1 MGTGAGG
8 FRWAPAPLLGTRWTG
23 FAWTAVTPALSPLP
37 RLEPLDGEAPFTPAR
52 GLGGIRYAIS
62 AALWFIVDCGLM
74 ELMGLTGPR

>member
-1 MGTGAGG
+1 M
-8 FRWAPAPLLGTRWTG
+8 G

-62 AALWFIVDCGLM
+62 AARWFIVDCGLM
-74 ELMGLTGPR
+74 ELMGLTGPLEFYCSESFDKDGFAYV